1 MTQAERDRLVVLKK
15 AKKGLITQTEA
26 AAELQVSSRQVRRM
40 VSRLKEVGD
49 KSVIHGLK
57 GKPSNRRLEE
67 KVRRRALEILSDQ
80 RCHDFGPTYA
90 RDHLAAQHALQL
102 SKETVRRWMTEN
114 KLWRAGRKKPEKQ
127 VHVWRARRSR
137 VGELVQWDTSD
148 HDWLEGRGSQRIYL
162 IAMIDDATSGVLARF
177 AAHDSTEEN
186 MRLLEI
192 YLQRFGRPQ
201 AFYTDKASLFQTAV
215 KTKRDE
221 SRQAKDQKEME
232 PTQIGRAL
240 RELGIHWIPAHSPQ
254 AKGRVER
261 SFQTDQ
267 DRLVKDL
274 RMAGVTTLEEANRYL
289 KEHYLPWWQKAL
301 TVEPRDSSDA
311 HRPLEKGH
319 DLAAILSHVEPRMV
333 QSDYTFQ
340 FAGQRYVIQRA
351 DIKTGLRG
359 AAVRIEKRRDG
370 AMAVRFE
377 QHYLRYRLCDAAAE
391 EELPGR
397 PSTSPSAKKPARKST
412 WMKQFELGKA
422 PSLGKAI
429 VIANA
434 TS

>member
-1 MTQAERDRLVVLKK
+1 MTQAERDRLVVLRK
-15 AKKGLITQTEA
+15 AKKGLVTQAEA
-26 AAELQVSSRQVRRM
+26 AGELQVSPRQVRRM
-40 VSRLKEVGD
+40 IARLKEVGD
-49 KSVIHGLK
+49 KTVIHGLK
-57 GKPSNRRLEE
+57 RKASNRRLDE
-67 KVRRRALEILSDQ
+67 KVRRRAVEILSDQ

-90 RDHLAAQHALQL
+90 RDHLATRHSIEV
-102 SKETVRRWMTEN
+102 SKETVRQWMTEN
-114 KLWRAGRKKPEKQ
+114 KLWRAGRKKPEKK
-127 VHVWRARRSR
+127 VHVWRERRSR
-137 VGELVQWDTSD
+137 LGELVQWDTSD
-148 HDWLEGRGSQRIYL
+148 HDWLEGRGNQRIYL
-162 IAMIDDATSGVLARF
+162 IAMIDDATSRVLARF

-186 MRLLEI
+186 LRLLEI

-221 SRQAKDQKEME
+221 SREAKDQKEME

-289 KEHYLPWWQKAL
+289 EEHYLPWWRKNL

-311 HRPLEKGH
+311 HRPLEKGV
-319 DLAAILSHVEPRMV
+319 DLAAILSHVEPRIIA
-333 QSDYTFQ
+333 SDYTFQ
-340 FAGQRYVIQRA
+340 FAGQRYVIERA

-370 AMAVRFE
+370 AIAVRFE
-377 QHYLRYRLCDAAAE
+377 QHYLRYRWCDAAAE
-391 EELPGR
+391 EAMPAR
-397 PSTSPSAKKPARKST
+397 PSASRSAKKPAQKST
-412 WMKQFELGKA
+412 WMKQFELGKS

-429 VIANA
+429 VISNA